1 MLASRIIPTLLCRG
15 RQLVKGSQF
24 KSWRSVGVA
33 MQAAKVHALRGVDE
47 LIILDIGAT
56 PEGRGPD
63 LDLVREL
70 SEYCFTPLT
79 VGGGVRTVD
88 DVNDLLR
95 AGADKVAVGAASQ
108 RRPSFI
114 ADCHDRFG
122 CQAIVVSIDVLNNTV
137 ASRSG
142 ALHYQHDGGFIP
154 PKEWAVGVEELGGGE
169 ILLTSIDRE
178 GMMSGYDLDLI
189 KAVSEAVKIPVIA
202 HGGCGSYQHMLEAI
216 NAGASAVAAG
226 AMFQFTDQTPK
237 GAAEYLQQHG
247 VEVRLE
253 TSVHS

>member
-88 DVNDLLR
+88 DVNNLLR
-95 AGADKVAVGAASQ
+95 AGADKVAIGAAATPEFLDQ
-108 RRPSFI
+108 C
-114 ADCHDRFG
+114 AATFG
-122 CQAIVVSIDVLNNTV
+122 CQAIVVAVDFYREDRFARLNSYWVDHVDFVVRVL
-137 ASRSG
+137 AASG
-142 ALHYQHDGGFIP
+142 AG
-154 PKEWAVGVEELGGGE
+154 ELL
-169 ILLTSIDRE
+169 ITSIDRE
-178 GMMSGYDLDLI
+178 GTMTGYDLGLI
-189 KAVSEAVKIPVIA
+189 KRASELVNIPVIA
-202 HGGCGSYQHMLEAI
+202 HGGCGTYDDMLMAI
-216 NAGASAVAAG
+216 EAGANAVAAG

-237 GAAEYLQQHG
+237 GAAEHLKQHG